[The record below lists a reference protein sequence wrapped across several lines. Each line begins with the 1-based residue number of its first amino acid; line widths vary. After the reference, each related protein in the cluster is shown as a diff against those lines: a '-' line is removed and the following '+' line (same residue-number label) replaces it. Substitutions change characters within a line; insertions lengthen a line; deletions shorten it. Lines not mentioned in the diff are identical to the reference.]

1 MDKKNK
7 KFIKRFRAIER
18 EIANSTIYNEAKE
31 SFQDDIM
38 KWDITDAEKSVAYA
52 EFNAKSLV
60 GLISAATEAALRSG
74 VSFEEEK
81 TLELKREAEVSL
93 AQETVLKTNI
103 EQRLLVAQSNLT
115 LQQSASEGLK
125 STQLKADLNI
135 KEIQAHIAYINYLSE
150 KDKRDIL
157 VKSANDNANIKQ
169 GDLMIN
175 LSKVMADDSDGKIGQ
190 AWLTQVMAKVNEIS
204 TTENKLEKSTSGTY
218 TFTPPSPITIDQ
230 NELNALKELP
240 PAFVMM
246 FSTRDARVNQSIK
259 AMCMFRADEEAT
271 FSWDMDD
278 GTTLEG
284 QKISHIY
291 EKIGEK
297 NIKCTISYKG
307 ETYVRNEI
315 INVGR

>member
-278 GTTLEG
+278 GTILEG